1 MPFRY
6 DQNQIPYHYIV
17 EVMNRFKGLDLVD
30 TVLEELWRNVDNTV
44 QEAVTKII
52 PKEKKNVRRKHD
64 FMRRLYKFLREEEK

>member
-6 DQNQIPYHYIV
+6 DRNQIPYHYIV

-52 PKEKKNVRRKHD
+52 PKEKKI
-64 FMRRLYKFLREEEK
+64 

>member
-6 DQNQIPYHYIV
+6 DRNQIPYHYIV

-52 PKEKKNVRRKHD
+52 PKEKKNIRRKHD
-64 FMRRLYKFLREEEK
+64 CMRRLYKFLREEEK